1 MARLAS
7 FYAILLVLAGC
18 SPMFEGEFANIEIER
33 PNIEVGAAP
42 TAKNP
47 SEDLSVTFSFA
58 FDSSKLGAT
67 TNLKAQGVM
76 TAVKLR
82 KLSLTAKS
90 GVTDLSFI
98 HTLHVLAYV
107 PNSKSPSQSSRQVE
121 IADYV
126 SRADETVGAE
136 FSVPLPE
143 PVDILP
149 LLRPTSTEQRKIF
162 VVVNIGGQLPAKS
175 WTTDVSMSLSV
186 ELQQ

>member
-1 MARLAS
+1 MGRVVCFFS
-7 FYAILLVLAGC
+7 ILLALAGC
-18 SPMFEGEFANIEIER
+18 SPMIEAEFSDIEIQR
-33 PNIEVGAAP
+33 PDIQVGAAP
-42 TAKNP
+42 STGN
-47 SEDLSVTFSFA
+47 SSVTFSFT

-67 TNLKAQGVM
+67 TNVKAQSLM

-98 HTLHVLAYV
+98 RTLHVLAYV
-107 PNSKSPSQSSRQVE
+107 PLSKSTSQASQQVE
-121 IADYV
+121 IADYERRV
-126 SRADETVGAE
+126 DETVGTV

-143 PVDILP
+143 PVDIMP
-149 LLRPTSTEQRKIF
+149 LLRPSSTDQRKIA

-186 ELQQ
+186 ELKQ